1 MMVRFPKLGAL
12 VLAGATAACT
22 GNIAN
27 PGGDDPGSG
36 GSGQSTTGSG
46 GSKTNPGTGGAKTPG
61 SGGSS
66 STATGGSS
74 GNPGTGGSDTS
85 GSGGSDMPVST
96 PAQLDLRGT
105 PLYLRFVRLTN
116 EQWSNSVRDLLAIAA
131 PTDIAANFHAT
142 ASGDQHDF
150 ANNEAFLDI
159 DQPKWQDYQG
169 ASETLA
175 AQVTATDALL
185 AKIYSGTDAAG
196 FIKAFGRRAYRR
208 PLTTAETT
216 TYMTLFSSGSTLS
229 GSRSAFAKGASL
241 VIRAMLQSPYFLYR
255 SELTPKGQPL
265 NAYEMAAK
273 LSLWLRGT
281 TPNDAL
287 LDQAGGTGKLD
298 TADGAVAV
306 AKTMLDE
313 ATAGT
318 VMRRFHG
325 EFMHLDLFSSITKT
339 GVSNFNAAIGSELTE
354 SSYLFFDKIFSKG
367 LGVKDIFL
375 STTGFVG
382 PKMAAV
388 YGSGVTAPS
397 SGYTEQSLGSN
408 RVGYF
413 TQLPFLMY
421 WGKNGEPDSIHRGV
435 RMNVDVMCA
444 LLGPP
449 ALAVPMLPAKQPGE
463 TNRTLVDMTTAG
475 CGQACHNEMINPI
488 GFAFEHFDGMG
499 QYRETEKDT
508 AGNGGPL
515 TIDSSGTYAF
525 IDGKKSYS
533 GAPELM
539 QILANGQQS
548 HMCYAKKLS
557 AFALQRDVIASDMPL
572 LTALATTST
581 SSSGSVK
588 QLMLDLVKQDAF
600 RTRFGGAQ

>member
-12 VLAGATAACT
+12 VLISATAACT
-22 GNIAN
+22 GAISET
-27 PGGDDPGSG
+27 GEPGSG
-36 GSGQSTTGSG
+36 GSGNPTTGSG
-46 GSKTNPGTGGAKTPG
+46 GKTSTGSGGAKASGSGGSSGSGNSPGNPG
-61 SGGSS
+61 SGGSD
-66 STATGGSS
+66 G
-74 GNPGTGGSDTS
+74 S
-85 GSGGSDMPVST
+85 GSGGSDGMPDSKT
-96 PAQLDLRGT
+96 GELDLRGT

-116 EQWSNSVRDLLAIAA
+116 EQWSNSVRDLLAITA

-150 ANNEAFLDI
+150 GNNEAFLDI

-175 AQVTATDALL
+175 KQVTASDTLL

-196 FIKAFGRRAYRR
+196 FISAFGRRAYRR
-208 PLTTAETT
+208 PLTSAEKT

-229 GSRSAFAKGASL
+229 GSGSAFAKGASL

-287 LDQAGGTGKLD
+287 LDAAGGTGKLD
-298 TADGAVAV
+298 TPDGAVAM

-313 ATAGT
+313 ATAAP
-318 VMRRFHG
+318 VMRKFHG
-325 EFMHLDLFSSITKT
+325 EFLHLDLFSSITKT
-339 GVSNFNAAIGSELTE
+339 GVSNFNAAIGNELTE
-354 SSYLFFDKIFSKG
+354 SSYMFFDKIFSKG

-382 PKMAAV
+382 AKMAAV

-397 SGYTEQSLGSN
+397 TGYTEQSLGSN
-408 RVGYF
+408 RVGFF

-449 ALAVPMLPAKQPGE
+449 ALAVPMLPQKQPGE
-463 TNRTLVDMTTAG
+463 TNRQLVDMTTAG

-499 QYRETEKDT
+499 QYRDMEKDT
-508 AGNGGPL
+508 TGASLP
-515 TIDSSGTYAF
+515 IDSSGEYAF
-525 IDGKKSYS
+525 IDGKKKYS

-539 QILANGQQS
+539 QLLANGQQA
-548 HMCYAKKLS
+548 HMCYAKKLAS
-557 AFALQRDVIASDMPL
+557 FALQRDVIASDMPL
-572 LTALATTST
+572 LTTLATTST
-581 SSSGSVK
+581 SASGSVK
-588 QLMLDLVKQDAF
+588 QLILDLVKQDSF
-600 RTRFGGAQ
+600 RTRLGGAQ